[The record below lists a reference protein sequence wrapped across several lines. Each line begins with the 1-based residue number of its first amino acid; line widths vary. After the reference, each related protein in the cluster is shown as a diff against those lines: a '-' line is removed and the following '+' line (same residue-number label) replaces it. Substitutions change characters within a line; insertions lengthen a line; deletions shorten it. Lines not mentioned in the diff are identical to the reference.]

1 MQFELEI
8 TKFVLPGDGQ
18 GTHNGKTVIVPGTT
32 PGDVVRVYS
41 LKENKKSISAAL
53 QEVLTPSADR
63 CDPPCPHFHVCGG
76 CSLMHLSYERQL
88 DLKSQ
93 MLSEILKN
101 NGIDSKPA
109 VSPSPTSFNFRYK
122 TRVRCVDGRLGFS
135 ERYSNRIVEIPE
147 CKILSRGISAALLQI
162 GSLGRANTEF
172 HLLQSQNTG
181 EVAVSVLEG
190 KSLVPLPGF
199 VPSLEEDY
207 GFGPLTLH
215 SHGFVQSNPFVTTE
229 IIRDLQTASENS
241 ERVVELFCGC
251 GTFSLVLASL
261 ASRLYGYDVSP
272 LAIQTAKSNF
282 EHLQLSNGE
291 FKAGDLNRLKKL
303 PNVDTV
309 VVDPPRKG
317 MGKHVC
323 RLINRSKAGKLVY
336 VSCNPASLARDIR
349 ELTGQGGF
357 KLNDLKGYDM
367 YCHATHL
374 ELLAVLSR

>member
-1 MQFELEI
+1 LQFELEI
-8 TKFVLPGDGQ
+8 TKFVPPGDGQ
-18 GTHNGKTVIVPGTT
+18 GIHNGKTVIVPGTA

-41 LKENKKSISAAL
+41 LKENKRRISAAL
-53 QEVLTPSADR
+53 QEVLTPSDDR
-63 CDPPCPHFHVCGG
+63 CDPPCPHFHLCGG

-88 DLKSQ
+88 DLKCQ
-93 MLSEILKN
+93 MLTEVLKS
-101 NGIDSKPA
+101 NGIDWKPH
-109 VSPSPTSFNFRYK
+109 VLPSPQSVNFRYK

-147 CKILSRGISAALLQI
+147 CKILSQGISAALLQI
-162 GSLGRANTEF
+162 GSLSRANTEF
-172 HLLQSQNTG
+172 HLLQSGNTG

-190 KSLVPLPGF
+190 NDLAPLPGF
-199 VPSLEEDY
+199 ASSVEENY

-229 IIRDLQTASENS
+229 LIKDLQIACRNA

-251 GTFSLVLASL
+251 GTFSLVLATL

-282 EHLQLSNGE
+282 ERLHLANGE

-303 PNVDTV
+303 PVAETI

-323 RLINRSKAGKLVY
+323 RLINRSKAGRLVY

-349 ELTGQGGF
+349 ELVEQGGF
-357 KLNDLKGYDM
+357 KLDDLKGYDM

-374 ELLAVLSR
+374 ELMAVLSR

>member
-8 TKFVLPGDGQ
+8 TKFLPPGDGQ
-18 GTHNGKTVIVPGTT
+18 GIHNGKTVVVPATA

-53 QEVLTPSADR
+53 QEVLIPSKDR
-63 CDPPCPHFHVCGG
+63 CDPPCPHFHLCGG

-93 MLSEILKN
+93 MLSEVLKS
-101 NGIDSKPA
+101 NGIDSKPRIL
-109 VSPSPTSFNFRYK
+109 PSPASFNFRYK

-147 CKILSRGISAALLQI
+147 CKILSQGISAALRRI

-172 HLLQSQNTG
+172 HLLQSLNSG

-190 KSLVPLPGF
+190 NKLVPLPGF
-199 VPSLEEDY
+199 VQSVEENY
-207 GFGPLTLH
+207 GSGPLTLH
-215 SHGFVQSNPFVTTE
+215 SHGFVQSNPFVTME
-229 IIRDLQTASENS
+229 IIRDLQAACKNAEK
-241 ERVVELFCGC
+241 VVELFCGC
-251 GTFSLVLASL
+251 GTFSLVLAPL
-261 ASRLYGYDVSP
+261 ASRLFAHDVSP
-272 LAIQTAKSNF
+272 LAIQTVKSNF
-282 EHLQLSNGE
+282 ERLQLSNAE
-291 FKAGDLNRLKKL
+291 FKAGNLNRLKKL
-303 PNVDTV
+303 PVVDTI

-317 MGKHVC
+317 MGKYVC

-349 ELTGQGGF
+349 ELAEQGGF
-357 KLNDLKGYDM
+357 KLDALKSYDM